1 MNRGSGFEWT
11 VVLAIVALAAFSL
24 SPGLI
29 VLAAGAVAIGVI
41 VTITGRLALVGLET
55 DVRIEPERVLEGER
69 FVAVITIV
77 NRKPIPLPW
86 LDVRLF
92 LPEGLESASAERG
105 VPRTWVNAG
114 FAPGAHERIVLRAPI
129 VAARRGS
136 YAIGP
141 LRLRGGDWLGFST
154 SEREDP
160 VSRQIVVYPVPIA
173 ALDRRVPALRPL
185 AETAVRRGLV
195 PDPLRFRG
203 VRPHRSGD
211 PRKEIHWKASARL
224 RSLQTKLYEPATS
237 LDVIF
242 LVNVASHEQY
252 WLQADPEAVELV
264 IAATAEL
271 VRKAASAGRQVG
283 LVTNGLDNVT
293 HERPRSALSR
303 GPRSLG
309 RTLEILARLGPYAAN
324 SPAAV
329 FLAERGRLPWG
340 ASLIVV
346 TPKIIAGG
354 LVGALIAL
362 RRAHHRVLVV
372 SVEAAPIEVAVHLR
386 ARGIDVDTLHEAELR
401 HAV

>member
-69 FVAVITIV
+69 FVVVITII